1 VKREQLTDDEIGVIW
16 ARHFP
21 MRLENPMSK
30 AVCLAICLLV
40 EEKASRS
47 ATGDEDPLVEVD
59 RALISIGIPRD
70 EFYQAELERPEDD

>member
-16 ARHFP
+16 ERHFP
-21 MRLENPMSK
+21 LRLENPMSK
-30 AVCLAICLLV
+30 AVCLAICLIV
-40 EEKASRS
+40 EEKASLN
-47 ATGDEDPLVEVD
+47 ATGDEDLLVGVD